1 MQRLKSYNHLKGW
14 QAVCRVSDDEKQIL
28 TVVHSFEDR
37 EEPLTITLP
46 SKITSWETAG
56 IFCREGI
63 SVSLENGVLA
73 VNGLTKYDGLIILIN
88 KM

>member
-1 MQRLKSYNHLKGW
+1 MTKEIKVAL
-14 QAVCRVSDDEKQIL
+14 CDDEKQIL

-46 SKITSWETAG
+46 GKITSWETAG

-73 VNGLTKYDGLIILIN
+73 VNGLTKYDGLVILIN

>member
-1 MQRLKSYNHLKGW
+1 LKGW
-14 QAVCRVSDDEKQIL
+14 QAVCRVSDDEKQML

-46 SKITSWETAG
+46 GENMAWEAAE

-63 SVSLENGVLA
+63 STTVKNGMLT
-73 VNGLTKYDGLIILIN
+73 VNGLTKYDGLIVLLN